1 MGFKSGAGWPSF
13 EPCSRPRR
21 RRSDVST
28 LTDTRIDLEEPTYLV
43 EEFHMPK
50 VQESLDENAELER
63 ERIDDQILEGLV
75 AVF

>member
-1 MGFKSGAGWPSF
+1 M
-13 EPCSRPRR
+13 
-21 RRSDVST
+21 ST

-43 EEFHMPK
+43 EDFHMPK

-63 ERIDDQILEGLV
+63 DRIDEQILEGLV